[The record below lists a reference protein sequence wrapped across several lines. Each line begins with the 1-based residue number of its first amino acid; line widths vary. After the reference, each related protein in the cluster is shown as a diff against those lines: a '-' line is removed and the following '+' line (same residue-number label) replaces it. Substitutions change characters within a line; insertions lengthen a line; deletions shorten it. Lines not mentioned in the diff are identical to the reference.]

1 MVTTKGASN
10 YYLFFMKIMFFIMS
24 LAIQAPI
31 KNPEEY
37 VAVIPYKD
45 IFKLFSLLNKTVQH
59 RRKRRRRPPPRPH
72 PTRRM
77 STTST
82 TTTTKRPTTKAPK
95 PRRHR
100 MPKPRRT
107 TRAATTTTHRPKK
120 IVKVRSE
127 EAMSTLP
134 ICRYLQAGTFRISE
148 RIETS
153 GQNVVDTYR
162 QFITESRS
170 S

>member
-1 MVTTKGASN
+1 
-10 YYLFFMKIMFFIMS
+10 MS

-59 RRKRRRRPPPRPH
+59 RRKRRRRRPPPPRPH

-95 PRRHR
+95 LRRHR

-120 IVKVRSE
+120 IVKVRSKK
-127 EAMSTLP
+127 AMATLP
-134 ICRYLQAGTFRISE
+134 MCRY
-148 RIETS
+148 S
-153 GQNVVDTYR
+153 GFQKELKLLVKVL
-162 QFITESRS
+162 
-170 S
+170 

>member
-82 TTTTKRPTTKAPK
+82 TTTTTTKRPTTKAPK

-120 IVKVRSE
+120 IVKVRIEERRFGPSYGGFHYVLGHIRAFQSE
-127 EAMSTLP
+127 
-134 ICRYLQAGTFRISE
+134 F
-148 RIETS
+148 
-153 GQNVVDTYR
+153 
-162 QFITESRS
+162 
-170 S
+170 